1 MNRRPTRRQLYPR
14 YDARRTGRLRVSD
27 LHDIYWEESGNPNG
41 VPVVALHGGP
51 GGGSSPEMRRFFD
64 PDKYRVFLFDQRGC
78 GRSTPHSELTDNTTW
93 TLIEDME
100 ALREMAG
107 VDKWVVFGGSWGST
121 LSLAY
126 AVTHPERTLGLIL
139 RGIFMVSKAE
149 VQWFYQSGASRLF
162 PDSYDRYIAPIP
174 QDERGD
180 LLNAFH
186 RRLTGT
192 DPKARIEAARAWARW
207 EGETL
212 SIKGPVTAPPR
223 FNEDD
228 FVDAF
233 ARIECHYFVNRGFFE
248 SDDWLLKQCA
258 EKLKG
263 IPGVIVHGR
272 YDVVTPLSTAWAL
285 SKAWPDAQLN
295 IVPDAGH
302 SSMEPGIINKLLDAT
317 DAFAERFSSAA
328 LQD

>member
-1 MNRRPTRRQLYPR
+1 MNRRPPRRILYPR
-14 YDARRTGRLRVSD
+14 YEARRSGRLRVSD
-27 LHDIYWEESGNPNG
+27 IHEIYWEESGNPNG

-64 PDKYRVFLFDQRGC
+64 PERYRVFLFDQRGC
-78 GRSTPHSELTDNTTW
+78 GRSTPHSELRENTTW
-93 TLIEDME
+93 DLVDDME
-100 ALREMAG
+100 ALRDHVG
-107 VDKWVVFGGSWGST
+107 VNQWLVFGGSWGST

-126 AVTHPERTLGLIL
+126 GVTHPDRTLGLVL
-139 RGIFMVSKAE
+139 RGIFLVSKPE

-174 QDERGD
+174 EDERDD
-180 LLNAFH
+180 LLMAFH
-186 RRLTGT
+186 RRLTG
-192 DPKARIEAARAWARW
+192 DDRQSRIEAARAWSRW

-212 SIKGPVTAPPR
+212 SIKGPLTTPPR

-233 ARIECHYFVNRGFFE
+233 ARIECHYFVNRGFFA
-248 SDDWLLKQCA
+248 SDNWLLEQCA
-258 EKLKG
+258 KKLKD

-285 SKAWPDAQLN
+285 SKAWPKAELH

-302 SSMEPGIINKLLDAT
+302 SSMEPGIVDKLIQAT
-317 DAFAERFSSAA
+317 DHFAGVYGSKVRA
-328 LQD
+328 